1 MTSSLK
7 KNLYTPM
14 RYNCHWETRD
24 ELDFLSRLGRND
36 LTSTHSAPR
45 RVLLTRYLDAA
56 LQRSNWG
63 LMDKA
68 ACISTAR
75 ALLKE
80 NV

>member
-1 MTSSLK
+1 MTSYLK

-68 ACISTAR
+68 KCIATAH
-75 ALLKE
+75 AMMTE
-80 NV
+80 NA